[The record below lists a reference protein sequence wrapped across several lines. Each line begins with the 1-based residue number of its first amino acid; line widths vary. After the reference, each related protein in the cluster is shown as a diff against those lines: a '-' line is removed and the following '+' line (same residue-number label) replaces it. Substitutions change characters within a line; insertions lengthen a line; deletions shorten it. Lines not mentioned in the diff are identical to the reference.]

1 MAGEDQHRKGDITM
15 TMRLQRRGLFALA
28 AASVAVARPGLAQ
41 QDYPSRTIR
50 IIVPRAPGGGSDN
63 IARVLAPP
71 LGERLRQTIVV
82 ENRPD
87 ATAIVGAEFVARS
100 APDGYTLYLSD
111 NSFYQNPAIIA
122 QIPYDTV
129 RDFAPVTRLA
139 RAPVILIV
147 HPSVPATTVQEL
159 IAYAKANPGKL
170 NYASGGVGSST
181 HFAGVLFNLR
191 AGTDITHV
199 VFRSSGPALTA
210 LVAGQVQ
217 LQWGGISSARPMVE
231 DGRARAIAVTGKDRD
246 PAMPTVPTLEE
257 SGLAGVDI
265 TSVWGLHAP
274 ANTPIEIRRRLRDAI
289 AATMQ
294 QPAVNERLRGMGYA
308 PVASTPEELG
318 RETVETV
325 ALWQDI
331 ARRVNLKD

>member
-1 MAGEDQHRKGDITM
+1 MAT
-15 TMRLQRRGLFALA
+15 RLDRRSLLALTAVSAALA
-28 AASVAVARPGLAQ
+28 RPALAQ
-41 QDYPSRTIR
+41 EYPTRTIR

-147 HPSVPATTVQEL
+147 HPSVPAANVQEL

-217 LQWGGISSARPMVE
+217 MQWGGISSAKPMVE
-231 DGRARAIAVTGKDRD
+231 DGRARAIAVTGPERD
-246 PAMPTVPTLEE
+246 PAMPNVPTLDE
-257 SGLAGVDI
+257 SGLTGVDI

-274 ANTPIEIRRRLRDAI
+274 AGTPMEIRRKLRDAI

-294 QPAVNERLRGMGYA
+294 EPAVNQRLRGMGYA
-308 PVASTPEELG
+308 PVASTPEDHA
-318 RETVETV
+318 RETAEFV
-325 ALWQDI
+325 ALWQDV
-331 ARRVNLKD
+331 AKRVNLKD

>member
-1 MAGEDQHRKGDITM
+1 MAT
-15 TMRLQRRGLFALA
+15 RLDRRSLLALTAATAALA
-28 AASVAVARPGLAQ
+28 RPALAQ
-41 QDYPSRTIR
+41 EYPTRTIR

-82 ENRPD
+82 ENKPD

-147 HPSVPATTVQEL
+147 HPSVPARNVQEL

-217 LQWGGISSARPMVE
+217 MQWGGISSAKPMVE
-231 DGRARAIAVTGKDRD
+231 DGRARAIAVTGPDRD
-246 PAMPTVPTLEE
+246 PSMPNVPTLDE
-257 SGLAGVDI
+257 SGLTGVDI

-274 ANTPIEIRRRLRDAI
+274 AGTPMEIRRKLRDAI

-294 QPAVNERLRGMGYA
+294 EPAVNQRLRGMGYA
-308 PVASTPEELG
+308 PVASTPEDHA
-318 RETVETV
+318 RETAEFV

-331 ARRVNLKD
+331 AKRVNLKD

>member
-1 MAGEDQHRKGDITM
+1 MTRLHR
-15 TMRLQRRGLFALA
+15 RSLVALA
-28 AASVAVARPGLAQ
+28 AASVALARPGLAQ
-41 QDYPSRTIR
+41 DYPTRTIR

-71 LGERLRQTIVV
+71 LSERLRQTIVV

-87 ATAIVGAEFVARS
+87 ATAIVGAEFVSRA

-111 NSFYQNPAIIA
+111 NSFYQNPAIIPN
-122 QIPYDTV
+122 IPYDTI

-159 IAYAKANPGKL
+159 IAHAKANPGRL

-217 LQWGGISSARPMVE
+217 MQWGGISSARPMVE

-246 PAMPTVPTLEE
+246 PSMPNVPTLEE

-274 ANTPIEIRRRLRDAI
+274 AGTPMEIRRKLRDAI

-294 QPAVNERLRGMGYA
+294 EPAVNQRLRGMGYA
-308 PVASTPEELG
+308 PVASTPEEHA
-318 RETVETV
+318 RETAEFV

-331 ARRVNLKD
+331 AKRVNLKD